1 MALSPE
7 VETLGAAVQAF
18 VAQRSDGALVSQAL
32 VVWEAVSFDESG
44 EAQRQISYTCPT
56 DNFSLS
62 GGLGLLEAG
71 RFYIRRDILG
81 ESGDDE

>member
-7 VETLGAAVQAF
+7 VEGLAAAVQAF

-32 VVWEAVSFDESG
+32 VVWEAMSFDEDG
-44 EAQRQISYTCPT
+44 EAQRQISYSCPT

-62 GGLGLLEAG
+62 GGLGLLDAG
-71 RFYIRRDILG
+71 RYYIRRDILG
-81 ESGDDE
+81 SDDDA